1 VAGPDAL
8 QRFVF
13 ERARVRGEL
22 VILTETWREVCR
34 RREYPEP
41 VRAALGELT
50 AASVLLAATLKLEGG
65 ALVLQVQ
72 GGHPVDLLVVECQ
85 SDLRLRAMARW
96 DGGLPALPPQPT
108 LHDLAAGGRCALT
121 LDPGAGR
128 PAYQGVVPLEGRTT
142 AQVLER
148 YMARSEQ
155 IGTLFALAASH
166 ERAAGLLLQK
176 LPETGGKPAPDADPD
191 LWNRASHLAA
201 TLTRDELL
209 ELPERDILRR
219 LFHDEDLRLFETM
232 PVRFACRCSPERV
245 AGLIR
250 MVGREEVRHALAADG
265 GMHVTCEFCGRRY
278 PVSREEA
285 ERALADAAGKTP
297 ARAV

>member
-1 VAGPDAL
+1 LAGPDAL
-8 QRFVF
+8 RRFIF

-22 VILTETWREVCR
+22 VILNDTWREVSR
-34 RREYPEP
+34 RREYPEA
-41 VRAALGELT
+41 VRHALGELT
-50 AASVLLAATLKLEGG
+50 AASALLAATLKLEGG
-65 ALVLQVQ
+65 ALVLQIQ

-96 DGGLPALPPQPT
+96 SHLPELTSHPP
-108 LHDLAAGGRCALT
+108 LHDLAAGGRCVLT
-121 LDPGAGR
+121 LDPGSGR

-142 AQVLER
+142 ARVLER

-155 IGTLFALAASH
+155 ITTLFALAAGD

-176 LPETGGKPAPDADPD
+176 LPETGGRSGPDADPD
-191 LWNRASHLAA
+191 LWNRVGHLAA
-201 TLTRDELL
+201 TLTRSELL

-232 PVRFACRCSPERV
+232 PVRFACRCSRERL

-250 MVGREEVRHALAADG
+250 LVGAEQVRHDLAAENG
-265 GMHVTCEFCGRRY
+265 LHVTCEFCGQRY
-278 PVSREEA
+278 DVSREEA

-297 ARAV
+297 QRAV